1 MIEEKFAL
9 AASDARD
16 PLIIAFYDAQAEH
29 RELGTH
35 SHPRG
40 QLSGLRHG
48 LLTIGTDAGA
58 WIVPADHAVWLPPH
72 HRHYGWTHGAVEGW
86 SCYVSEAACA
96 TLPASPCTIRTSG
109 LLREAVLR
117 ASNWQG
123 NDLAPKQWRLAQ
135 VILDELRAAPV
146 EPFGSP
152 MPRDPRLVLI
162 ARALLDDP
170 SDGRTIQEWAQ
181 WAGIPERTLSRRFV
195 IETGFTYTAWRQ
207 RACLMRALEMLA
219 EGRAVTT
226 VALDLGYD
234 SVSAF
239 IAFFKRA
246 LGVTPSAY
254 FRRR

>member
-1 MIEEKFAL
+1 MPAQKFAL
-9 AASDARD
+9 VASDAPD
-16 PLIIAFYDAQAEH
+16 PVIIALYQTQAEH

-35 SHPRG
+35 SHARG
-40 QLSGLRHG
+40 QLSGLRNG
-48 LLTIGTDAGA
+48 LLTIGTDSGA
-58 WIVPADHAVWLPPH
+58 WVVPAGQAIWLPPH
-72 HRHYGWTHGAVEGW
+72 QLHYGWTHGAVEGW

-96 TLPASPCTIRTSG
+96 SLPTRACTIRTSG
-109 LLREAVLR
+109 LLREAVMR
-117 ASNWQG
+117 ASTWQG
-123 NDLAPKQWRLAQ
+123 NDLTPEQWRVAE
-135 VILDELRAAPV
+135 VILDEVRAAPV
-146 EPFGSP
+146 DAFGSP
-152 MPRDPRLVLI
+152 MPRDPRLVRI

-170 SDGRTIQEWAQ
+170 SDGRTISEWAQ
-181 WAGIPERTLSRRFV
+181 WAGVAERTLSRRFV
-195 IETGFTYTAWRQ
+195 IETGLTYTAWRQ

-254 FRRR
+254 FRRT

>member
-1 MIEEKFAL
+1 MLQEKFAL
-9 AASDARD
+9 AVSDAPD
-16 PLIIAFYDAQAEH
+16 PVIIALYEAQAEY

-35 SHPRG
+35 SHARG

-72 HRHYGWTHGAVEGW
+72 QRHYGWTHGAVEGW
-86 SCYVSEAACA
+86 SCYVSEASCA
-96 TLPASPCTIRTSG
+96 TLPDRPCTIRTSG
-109 LLREAVLR
+109 LLREVVIR
-117 ASNWQG
+117 ASTWHG
-123 NDLAPKQWRLAQ
+123 NDLTPEQWRLAQ
-135 VILDELRAAPV
+135 VILDELLAAPV
-146 EPFGSP
+146 EPFGLP
-152 MPRDPRLVLI
+152 MPSNPRLVLI

-170 SDGRTIQEWAQ
+170 SDGRTIKEWAQ
-181 WAGIPERTLSRRFV
+181 WASIPERTLSRRFV

-207 RACLMRALEMLA
+207 RACLMRSLEMLA
-219 EGRAVTT
+219 EGSAVTT

-239 IAFFKRA
+239 IAFFKRS

-254 FRRR
+254 FRRT

>member
-1 MIEEKFAL
+1 MREEKFAL
-9 AASDARD
+9 AAGDTPD
-16 PLIIAFYDAQAEH
+16 PLIIAIYEPQAER

-35 SHPRG
+35 SHARG

-58 WIVPADHAVWLPPH
+58 WIVPADHAIWLPPH
-72 HRHYGWTHGAVEGW
+72 QRHYGWTHGAVEGW
-86 SCYVSEAACA
+86 SCYVAEAACA
-96 TLPASPCTIRTSG
+96 TLPDRPCTIRTSG

-117 ASNWQG
+117 ASTWQG
-123 NDLAPKQWRLAQ
+123 SDLSPEQWRLAE
-135 VILDELRAAPV
+135 VILDEVRAAPV
-146 EPFGSP
+146 DTFGSP
-152 MPRDPRLVLI
+152 MPRDPRLVRI

-170 SDGRTIQEWAQ
+170 GNGRSIQQWAA
-181 WAGIPERTLSRRFV
+181 WAGISERTLSRRFV
-195 IETGFTYTAWRQ
+195 IETGFTYTVWRQ

-226 VALDLGYD
+226 VAMDLGYD

-246 LGVTPSAY
+246 LGVTPAAY
-254 FRRR
+254 FRRG

>member
-9 AASDARD
+9 AASDAPD
-16 PLIIAFYDAQAEH
+16 PLIIALYEPQAER

-35 SHPRG
+35 SHARG

-58 WIVPADHAVWLPPH
+58 WIVPADHAIWLPPH
-72 HRHYGWTHGAVEGW
+72 QRHYGWTHGAVEGW
-86 SCYVSEAACA
+86 SCYVAEAACA
-96 TLPASPCTIRTSG
+96 TLPDRPCTIRTSG

-117 ASNWQG
+117 ASTWQG
-123 NDLAPKQWRLAQ
+123 SDLSPEQWRLAQ
-135 VILDELRAAPV
+135 VILDEVRAAPV
-146 EPFGSP
+146 DTFGSP
-152 MPRDPRLVLI
+152 MPRDPRLVRI

-170 SDGRTIQEWAQ
+170 SDGRSIQQWAA
-181 WAGIPERTLSRRFV
+181 WAGISERTLSRRFV
-195 IETGFTYTAWRQ
+195 IETGFTYTVWRQ

-226 VALDLGYD
+226 VAMDLGYD

-254 FRRR
+254 FRRG